1 MINFRCSRPTV
12 RIIVLALNNN
22 KYKKLKEFMKTQY
35 NEQIEAIEKK
45 NDGEVSQQPSLIT
58 EIKTTALAAPS
69 DSDLVFQY
77 DDSGNQI
84 RREVIKVS

>member
-1 MINFRCSRPTV
+1 
-12 RIIVLALNNN
+12 
-22 KYKKLKEFMKTQY
+22 MKTQY
-35 NEQIEAIEKK
+35 NKQIEAIEK
-45 NDGEVSQQPSLIT
+45 NIDGEVLQQPSLKA
-58 EIKTTALAAPS
+58 EMQTAELAAPS

>member
-1 MINFRCSRPTV
+1 
-12 RIIVLALNNN
+12 
-22 KYKKLKEFMKTQY
+22 MKTQY